1 MRQWLVFIDKKKQYI
16 EKLHKELQNIDSLIR
31 FKKEQKSKYET
42 QNAMLYIKL
51 NEYQMK
57 DKESTILT
65 YFTLISI
72 VLFLLSIFIGYTF
85 IQFKTVFIAT
95 IVFNVL
101 QIIGFLEGS
110 KIVKNYFAKKRT
122 EKAEDIEFISKQIQ
136 ELNQKMMILDKEYY
150 ALFQKKQELFRLVS
164 KEESELQGI
173 SMKVLNALLN
183 LDKENKLSFTYLDEL
198 IAQEIKEEPQIAID
212 TDVKRTLNHLENK

>member
-1 MRQWLVFIDKKKQYI
+1 MRQWLVFVDKKKKYI
-16 EKLHKELQNIDSLIR
+16 EKLKKELQNIDSLIKV
-31 FKKEQKSKYET
+31 KKEQKSKYET

-85 IQFKTVFIAT
+85 IQFKTIFIAT

-110 KIVKNYFAKKRT
+110 KIVKNYFAKKRA
-122 EKAEDIEFISKQIQ
+122 EKAEDIQFVSTQIQ
-136 ELNQKMMILDKEYY
+136 ELHQKTMLLDKEYY
-150 ALFQKKQELFRLVS
+150 ALFQKRQELFSLVS
-164 KEESELQGI
+164 KEESELQDI

-198 IAQEIKEEPQIAID
+198 IAQEIKEEPQIVID
-212 TDVKRTLNHLENK
+212 TNIKRTLNQSRK

>member
-1 MRQWLVFIDKKKQYI
+1 MRKWLVFVDKKKKYI
-16 EKLHKELQNIDSLIR
+16 EKLKKELQNIDSLIR

-65 YFTLISI
+65 YFILISI

-85 IQFKTVFIAT
+85 IQFKTFFIAT
-95 IVFNVL
+95 IVFNAL
-101 QIIGFLEGS
+101 QIVGFLEGS

-122 EKAEDIEFISKQIQ
+122 EKAEDIQFVSTQIQ
-136 ELNQKMMILDKEYY
+136 ELHQKTMLLDKEYY
-150 ALFQKKQELFRLVS
+150 ALFQKRQELFSLVS

>member
-42 QNAMLYIKL
+42 QNAKLYIKL

-95 IVFNVL
+95 IVFNAL
-101 QIIGFLEGS
+101 QIVGFLEGS

-164 KEESELQGI
+164 KEESELQDI

>member
-95 IVFNVL
+95 IVFNAL
-101 QIIGFLEGS
+101 QIVGFLEGS

>member
-42 QNAMLYIKL
+42 QNAKLYIKL

-65 YFTLISI
+65 YFVLISVI
-72 VLFLLSIFIGYTF
+72 LFLLSIFMGYTF

-95 IVFNVL
+95 IVFNAL
-101 QIIGFLEGS
+101 QIVGFLEGS

-164 KEESELQGI
+164 KEESELQDI

-198 IAQEIKEEPQIAID
+198 IAQEIKEEPQIVID